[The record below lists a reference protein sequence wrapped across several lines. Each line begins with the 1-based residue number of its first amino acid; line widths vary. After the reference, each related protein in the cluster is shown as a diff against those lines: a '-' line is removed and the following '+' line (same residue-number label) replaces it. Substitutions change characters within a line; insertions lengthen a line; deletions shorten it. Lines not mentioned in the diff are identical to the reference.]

1 VKTRTL
7 AAMRKLRRAPL
18 PRGLTVDEDHDR
30 IEELLAG
37 YVLLGLSGE
46 DATRADRLL
55 SEHVPSCPLCR
66 ETMAGFQA
74 VVGELGLATCPARP
88 PDLLLPRIRRS
99 AEQVPVRRRRRAS
112 LAAVTAGVAA
122 LMGLGAFSM
131 SIGSRMSR
139 AETHVE
145 RLLEVIQSGATPVSV
160 ESQGQPAATPMVE
173 VSRPELERMYMIGQ
187 GVPQPAGGLVYQLW
201 LGSSGNVVPV
211 RQFVPEDGL
220 VLLVFTVDTTRFDEI
235 LITEERAGE
244 ASDWPSSTG
253 HRWHAFLPQA
263 G

>member
-1 VKTRTL
+1 
-7 AAMRKLRRAPL
+7 M
-18 PRGLTVDEDHDR
+18 DEDHDR

-74 VVGELGLATCPARP
+74 VVGELGLATSRARP